1 MVMHVYLPSC
11 IIATSNLGNHI
22 TLVYERNDIVL
33 VSEREKE
40 RDSKI
45 YAKKRKGACGLQL

>member
-1 MVMHVYLPSC
+1 MHVYLPSC